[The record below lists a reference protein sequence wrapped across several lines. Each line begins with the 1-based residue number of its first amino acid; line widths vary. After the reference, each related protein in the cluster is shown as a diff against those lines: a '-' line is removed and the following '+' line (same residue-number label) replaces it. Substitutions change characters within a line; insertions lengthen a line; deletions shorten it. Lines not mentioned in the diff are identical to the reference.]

1 MLGNKFSMIDISEA
15 HNMRMADLVVQYR
28 FTERCASIR
37 NVNFPL
43 PRPAYADERPVSAEK
58 AKAQKGEVS
67 EMLEAAVAEAV
78 AAIEDDGADVIIL
91 GCSAAFWMQPFLQQR
106 LNDIGWEIP
115 VLEGYRCAI
124 EQAKLLVNLRVDASG
139 LAFPSDHPP
148 KWRRKKII

>member
-1 MLGNKFSMIDISEA
+1 
-15 HNMRMADLVVQYR
+15 
-28 FTERCASIR
+28 
-37 NVNFPL
+37 
-43 PRPAYADERPVSAEK
+43 
-58 AKAQKGEVS
+58 
-67 EMLEAAVAEAV
+67 MLEAAVAEAV

-139 LAFPSDHPP
+139 LAFPSDHPR